1 LNRDGNIETSSC
13 CPNTASEHNMMEKLL
28 IDSVLTWARAYKV
41 DGFRFDIMGHHMK
54 RNMVKLRQALDALTP
69 AADGV
74 DGPKVYVYG
83 EGWNFGEV
91 ANNAQGVN
99 ATQANMAGTGIGTFN
114 DRIRDGARG
123 GGPFSGKQEQG
134 FLTGLYYD
142 PNTTDQGSTGDQ
154 QAHLLERTD
163 WIRVGLA
170 GNLAGYQFVDRFGN
184 LVAAAEVNY
193 NGQPAGYTADPQEVI
208 NYVDAHDDETL
219 FDAIQLKA
227 PVSASVAD
235 RVRMQDLGMSLVTL
249 GQGIPF
255 VHAGID
261 MLRSKSLDRNSYNSG
276 DWFNR
281 LDFTYSSD
289 NWGVGLPPARDN
301 QSNWAIMRPLL
312 ADPALKPG
320 SDQIQ
325 DAVAHFREALA
336 IRKSSKLFR
345 LRTADDVKQRLKF
358 HNTGPGQ
365 LPGLIVMQLSDAH
378 GTVDRRHDQIMVLIN
393 ANKVD
398 QSFTLG
404 DVAGRR
410 FVLHPVLRSSH
421 DPEVRVA
428 SFNRGSG
435 SFSVP
440 ARTAAVFWTLRPVRD
455 RIRLLAADVDALVA
469 RSELGAGQ
477 GKALE
482 MKLEAALDELARGK
496 NGAAINPLRA
506 FVNQARAFGSAGVLA
521 PEQTASLAG
530 DAESISAQVAEGP
543 D

>member
-1 LNRDGNIETSSC
+1 
-13 CPNTASEHNMMEKLL
+13 MEKLL

-74 DGPKVYVYG
+74 DGPKIYVYG

-142 PNTTDQGSTGDQ
+142 PNATDQGSSGDQ
-154 QAHLLERTD
+154 QARLLQRSD

-170 GNLAGYQFVDRFGN
+170 GNLAGYHFVDRFGN
-184 LVAAAEVNY
+184 LVAAADVDY
-193 NGQPAGYTADPQEVI
+193 NGQHAGYTADPQEVI

-227 PVSASVAD
+227 PASASVAD
-235 RVRMQDLGMSLVTL
+235 RVRMQDLGMSLVAL

-261 MLRSKSLDRNSYNSG
+261 MLRSKSFDRNSYNSG

-281 LDFTYSSD
+281 LDFTYASD

-301 QSNWAIMRPLL
+301 QSNWGIMRPLL
-312 ADPALKPG
+312 VDPALKPG
-320 SDQIQ
+320 PDDIQ

-336 IRKSSKLFR
+336 IRKSSQLFR
-345 LRTADDVKQRLKF
+345 LRTADDVNQKLKF
-358 HNTGPGQ
+358 YNTGPGQ
-365 LPGLIVMQLSDAH
+365 VPGLIVMGLADAD
-378 GTVDRRHDQIMVLIN
+378 GSVDRRHDQIVVLFN
-393 ANKVD
+393 ATRVP
-398 QSFTLG
+398 QSFTAG
-404 DVAGRR
+404 DFAGRR
-410 FVLHPVLRSSH
+410 FRLHPVQRNSH
-421 DPEVRVA
+421 DPVVRTA
-428 SFNRGSG
+428 SFDRASG
-435 SFSVP
+435 TFSVP
-440 ARTAAVFWTLRPVRD
+440 ARTAAVFWTMRPR
-455 RIRLLAADVDALVA
+455 
-469 RSELGAGQ
+469 AG
-477 GKALE
+477 E
-482 MKLEAALDELARGK
+482 
-496 NGAAINPLRA
+496 
-506 FVNQARAFGSAGVLA
+506 
-521 PEQTASLAG
+521 
-530 DAESISAQVAEGP
+530 AEG
-543 D
+543 DQAGEGN

>member
-1 LNRDGNIETSSC
+1 
-13 CPNTASEHNMMEKLL
+13 
-28 IDSVLTWARAYKV
+28 
-41 DGFRFDIMGHHMK
+41 
-54 RNMVKLRQALDALTP
+54 MVKLRQALDALTP

-74 DGPKVYVYG
+74 DGRKVYVYG

-134 FLTGLYYD
+134 FLTGLFYD
-142 PNTTDQGSTGDQ
+142 PNGTNQGTSGEQ
-154 QAHLLERTD
+154 EARLLQRED

-170 GNLAGYQFVDRFGN
+170 GNLAGYHFVDRFGN
-184 LVAAAEVNY
+184 LVAASDVDY
-193 NGQPAGYTADPQEVI
+193 NGQHAGYTADPQEVI

-227 PVSASVAD
+227 PASASVAD

-281 LDFTYSSD
+281 LDFTYASD

-301 QSNWAIMRPLL
+301 QSNWEIMRPLL

-320 SDQIQ
+320 PANIE
-325 DAVAHFREALA
+325 DAVAHFREALS

-345 LRTADDVKQRLKF
+345 LRTADDVKQRLTF
-358 HNTGPGQ
+358 YNTGPGQ
-365 LPGLIVMQLSDAH
+365 RPGLIVMGLSDAD
-378 GTVDRRHDQIMVLIN
+378 GSVDRRHDQIVVLIN
-393 ANKVD
+393 ANREGQIFTVD
-398 QSFTLG
+398 DF
-404 DVAGRR
+404 AGRR
-410 FVLHPVLRSSH
+410 FFLHPAQRASH
-421 DPEVRVA
+421 DPVVRTA
-428 SFNRGSG
+428 SFDGSSG
-435 SFSVP
+435 KFSVP

-455 RIRLLAADVDALVA
+455 RLRRLQADVDGLIV
-469 RSELGAGQ
+469 RGVLNAGQ
-477 GKALE
+477 GHALE
-482 MKLEAALDELARGK
+482 AKLEAALGQVARGN
-496 NGAAINPLRA
+496 NGTAIHQLRA
-506 FVNQARAFGSAGVLA
+506 FVNQTRAFANAGILPPEEGA
-521 PEQTASLAG
+521 PLSGEAQSIIDQAAG
-530 DAESISAQVAEGP
+530 EEG
-543 D
+543 

>member
-1 LNRDGNIETSSC
+1 
-13 CPNTASEHNMMEKLL
+13 
-28 IDSVLTWARAYKV
+28 VLTWARAYKV
-41 DGFRFDIMGHHMK
+41 DGFRFDIMGFHMK

-74 DGPKVYVYG
+74 EGRKIYVYG

-134 FLTGLYYD
+134 FLTGLFYD
-142 PNTTDQGSTGDQ
+142 PNSTDQGSTADQ
-154 QAHLLERTD
+154 QARLLQRED

-170 GNLAGYQFVDRFGN
+170 GNLASFPFVDRFGR
-184 LVAAAEVNY
+184 LGTADEIDY
-193 NGQPAGYTADPQEVI
+193 NGQHAGYTADPQEVI

-227 PVSASVAD
+227 APTASVAD

-281 LDFTYSSD
+281 LDFTYASD

-301 QSNWAIMRPLL
+301 QSNWGIMAPLL
-312 ADPALKPG
+312 GDPALKPG
-320 SDQIQ
+320 PADIQ
-325 DAVAHFREALA
+325 AAVEHFREMLQ

-345 LRTADDVKQRLKF
+345 MRTADDVIRRLKF
-358 HNTGPGQ
+358 YNTGPGQ
-365 LPGLIVMQLSDAH
+365 LPGLIVMALSDA
-378 GTVDRRHDQIMVLIN
+378 GGSVDLRHDQIVVLFN
-393 ANKVD
+393 ATRLP
-398 QSFTLG
+398 QSFTVAHL
-404 DVAGRR
+404 AGRR
-410 FVLHPVLRSSH
+410 FQLHPVQRSSH
-421 DPEVRVA
+421 DPVVRTA
-428 SFNRGSG
+428 SYDRATGT
-435 SFSVP
+435 FSVP
-440 ARTAAVFWTLRPVRD
+440 ARTAAVFWAMRPLSR
-455 RIRLLAADVDALVA
+455 
-469 RSELGAGQ
+469 
-477 GKALE
+477 
-482 MKLEAALDELARGK
+482 
-496 NGAAINPLRA
+496 
-506 FVNQARAFGSAGVLA
+506 QARPAG
-521 PEQTASLAG
+521 E
-530 DAESISAQVAEGP
+530 EN
-543 D
+543 